1 MAFYNNTSPYYNTSV
16 APGYLDLI
24 TFRTIPA
31 STDDILYTLPK
42 TYQHRPDLLAYHLYN
57 DVKLW
62 WVFAAR
68 NPEIIVDPV
77 YDMESGIQFYLP
89 QLTLM
94 KKALGF

>member
-1 MAFYNNTSPYYNTSV
+1 MAVYNSSSPYYNTNL

-24 TFRTIPA
+24 NWRNIPA

-42 TYQHRPDLLAYHLYN
+42 IYQHRPDLLAYHLYDN
-57 DVKLW
+57 VGLW

-68 NPEIIVDPV
+68 NSEVIVDPV
-77 YDMESGIQFYLP
+77 YDMEPGIQFYLP

-94 KKALGF
+94 KKALGV